1 MLIIII
7 YFVQH
12 YKTWNIL
19 RNLILWLEMDV
30 INVRVRKKLE
40 WAINRYK
47 KYLNWKIIIMCQIGV
62 RNIGVEKNIEMCHR

>member
-47 KYLNWKIIIMCQIGV
+47 KYLNWKIIIICQN
-62 RNIGVEKNIEMCHR
+62 RCEKYLSWKKYWNVS